1 MNNINEDYNVSR
13 AGEVSSFKRDK
24 VSGNI
29 IVTNT
34 DKYGY
39 KKLGLYIDGVQ
50 KNYFIHRLVAQ
61 AFIPNPDNKPCVN
74 HIDGDKLNNHVDNLE
89 WMTHL
94 ENMQHGFKTGLFD
107 VGMKAA
113 AKARSKAVN
122 QLDLQGDLIKEFP
135 SAVEAE
141 RQLKIYQSNISKVCL
156 GTRKTA
162 GKYKWVYT
170 V

>member
-89 WMTHL
+89 WCTNQ
-94 ENMQHGFKTGLFD
+94 ENMAHAHKTGLMD
-107 VGMKAA
+107 KVIQLNE
-113 AKARSKAVN
+113 KAVV
-122 QLDLQGDLIKEFP
+122 QLSIQGNFIKEFK
-135 SAVEAE
+135 SIREVE
-141 RQLKIYQSNISKVCL
+141 RQLHINHAHISAVCL
-156 GTRKTA
+156 GKRPTA
-162 GKYKWVYT
+162 GNYKWEYA
-170 V
+170 